1 VSGPTG
7 VVLAPYHRQASD
19 ALEAGDLDAF
29 VDLLAPVRGP
39 HQRGRGCGAVPRR
52 VAALIA
58 AFDGIRFVIT
68 HSVADGSLLAGRGHI
83 TGVHTGP
90 FGGIPATGAAID
102 VETVDVVRL
111 GEDAGSP
118 SAGGGLDRFA
128 LLPARRPA
136 RSTVTGRSDSSD
148 P

>member
-1 VSGPTG
+1 M
-7 VVLAPYHRQASD
+7 
-19 ALEAGDLDAF
+19 
-29 VDLLAPVRGP
+29 
-39 HQRGRGCGAVPRR
+39 
-52 VAALIA
+52 A

-111 GEDAGSP
+111 GEDGRVTERW
-118 SAGGGLDRFA
+118 GGLDRFA
-128 LLPARRPA
+128 LLTQLGVLPARP
-136 RSTVTGRSDSSD
+136 
-148 P
+148 

>member
-19 ALEAGDLDAF
+19 ALDAGDLDAL
-29 VDLLAPVRGP
+29 VDLLAPGFVDHTSGDV
-39 HQRGRGCGAVPRR
+39 GAELFRAR
-52 VAALIA
+52 VAALMA

-111 GEDAGSP
+111 GEDGRVTERW
-118 SAGGGLDRFA
+118 GGLDRFA
-128 LLPARRPA
+128 LLTQLGVLPARP
-136 RSTVTGRSDSSD
+136 
-148 P
+148 